1 MGWFLSFHPAAWLSP
16 GAGSMGKEWTK
27 ADFWVDMGRS
37 LERAGFDYMMLED
50 GSFIPDVHRGS
61 TEASLATGGY
71 PKQDPMTLVPL
82 IGQATKNIGIIT
94 TVTSTFYP
102 PFLAA
107 RLMST
112 LDSLTDGRAGANIV
126 TSHNLRTAQNY
137 GLSEQIEHDLRYKM
151 ADEWIRAVRSLWDSW
166 EPGAVVMDEE
176 NGMFAD
182 PAKVHYADFKGEWYS
197 TRGPL
202 NTIPSPQ
209 HNPVICQ
216 AGGSPAGRAFAAMH
230 ADTVVASVASVEA
243 MKEYREDMNERLIDA
258 GRKPTDCK
266 VLFVATPVIADT
278 DEEAHAKFERGLG
291 TIEARMERNLSGL
304 SFASG
309 VDFSTLD
316 LDAPVP
322 SVETNAARSSFERMM
337 GSDLK
342 EAPMTLRE
350 LVSLPPQTIT
360 LVGTPDKIAS
370 QMGEYMEEAGG
381 DGFLIS
387 GGTTRRTVHEV
398 ADQLAPVLRKRGL
411 IRDGYSHQLLRDNL
425 QAF

>member
-1 MGWFLSFHPAAWLSP
+1 MS
-16 GAGSMGKEWTK
+16 KEWTK
-27 ADFWVDMGRS
+27 ADPWIDMGRS

-61 TEASLATGGY
+61 TQASLATGGY

-82 IGQATKNIGIIT
+82 IGRATEHIGLIT

-137 GLSEQIEHDLRYKM
+137 GLDEQIEHDLRYEM
-151 ADEWIRAVRSLWDSW
+151 ADEWIRAVRALWNSW
-166 EPGAVVMDEE
+166 EPGAVIMDEQS
-176 NGMFAD
+176 GVFAD
-182 PAKVHYADFKGEWYS
+182 ASKVHHADFKGQWYS

-202 NTIPSPQ
+202 NTVPSPQ

-216 AGGSPAGRAFAAMH
+216 AGGSPAGRAFAAKH
-230 ADTVVASVASVEA
+230 ADTVVASVASVAA
-243 MKEYREDMNERLIDA
+243 MKEYRMDMNERLIDA
-258 GRKPTDCK
+258 GRKPDDCK
-266 VLFVATPVIADT
+266 VLFVMTPVVGDT
-278 DEEAHAKFERGLG
+278 EDEAAAKFERTQG
-291 TIEARMERNLSGL
+291 TIEQRIERNLSGL

-309 VDFSTLD
+309 RDFSTFD
-316 LDAPVP
+316 LDSPLPDVT
-322 SVETNAARSSFERMM
+322 TNAARSSFERML
-337 GSDLK
+337 GSDLEEK
-342 EAPMTLRE
+342 PQTLRE
-350 LVSLPPQTIT
+350 LVSQPPQTISI
-360 LVGTPDKIAS
+360 VGTADKVAS
-370 QMGEYMEEAGG
+370 TMGEYMEEAGG

-387 GGTTRRTVHEV
+387 GPTTRRSIHEV
-398 ADQLAPVLRKRGL
+398 ADQLAPKLRKRGL

-425 QAF
+425 LAF